1 MGAES
6 TGPGHLQAM
15 DERRE
20 AWADE
25 KLHFKP
31 KERGEN
37 SLVQAEL

>member
-31 KERGEN
+31 KDRGEN